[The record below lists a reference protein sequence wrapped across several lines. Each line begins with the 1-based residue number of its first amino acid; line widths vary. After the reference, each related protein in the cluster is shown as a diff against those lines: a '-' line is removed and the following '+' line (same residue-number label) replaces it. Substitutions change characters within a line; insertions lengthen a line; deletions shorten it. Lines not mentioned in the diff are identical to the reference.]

1 MKIIIV
7 GCGKVGITLASQ
19 LGEEGHNITMID
31 ISSEKIKYVT
41 SKYDVMGVVGNGA
54 THTVQKEA
62 GIRKAD
68 LLIAVTD
75 SDELNLLCCM
85 IAKKSGK
92 CAVIAKL
99 QNPEYSTDSSYL
111 KEELG
116 LAMVINPEHAAAE
129 EIARIL
135 RFPSALKIETF
146 AKGQVELIK
155 FRIPDKCLIS
165 GMSVKEVIRKLRVDI
180 LFCTVERDG
189 LSYIANGDLVFFEK
203 DVVSIVAAPKNANEF
218 FKKIGYHGQSVKNAM
233 IIGTSEATHYLCEIL
248 RKSNIALKVID
259 KNYKECEELNSRHD
273 HITVINADARDQDL
287 LLEEGIKTAGAFV
300 TLSESDEEN
309 ILISLFAKETGA
321 NKIITMISR
330 PEYALITKNL
340 DLDAMIYPKDIT
352 ADMIARYVRAVRHR
366 SGSNMETM
374 YNIIKGEVEATEFIV
389 HSASRIAGIPL
400 AELKFKDDV
409 IIAAILRD
417 KAVIIPRGYDSIE
430 AGDSVIVISKHLGL
444 KDITDIL
451 K

>member
-1 MKIIIV
+1 MRIIIV

-19 LGEEGHNITMID
+19 LGEEGHDITMID
-31 ISSEKIKYVT
+31 LSSEKIKYVT

-92 CAVIAKL
+92 CSVIAKL
-99 QNPEYSTDSSYL
+99 QNPEYSTDSDYL

-146 AKGQVELIK
+146 AKGKVELIK
-155 FRIPDKCLIS
+155 FKIPDRCILS
-165 GMSVKEVIRKLRVDI
+165 GMAVKEVIRKMRIDI
-180 LFCTVERDG
+180 LFCTVERDDEA
-189 LSYIANGDLVFFEK
+189 YIANGDLVFFER
-203 DVVSIVAAPKNANEF
+203 DVVSIIASPKNANEF
-218 FKKIGYHGQSVKNAM
+218 FKKIGYHGQSVKNA
-233 IIGTSEATHYLCEIL
+233 IVIGTSEATHYLCDIL
-248 RKSNIALKVID
+248 HKSNISLKVID
-259 KNYKECEELNSRHD
+259 RNYSECEELNTRHE
-273 HITVINADARDQDL
+273 HITVINGDPTDQDL
-287 LLEEGIKTAGAFV
+287 LFEEGIETAGAFV

-309 ILISLFAKETGA
+309 ILISLFAKKNGA
-321 NKIITMISR
+321 NKIITMINR
-330 PEYALITKNL
+330 PEYAVITKNL

-352 ADMIARYVRAVRHR
+352 ADMIARYVRAMKQR

-374 YNIIKGEVEATEFIV
+374 YNVIKGTVEATEFIV
-389 HSASRIAGIPL
+389 NATSRIAGKPL
-400 AELKFKDDV
+400 AELKFKEDV
-409 IIAAILRD
+409 LIAAILR
-417 KAVIIPRGYDSIE
+417 KGAVIIPRGYDAIE
-430 AGDSVIVISKHLGL
+430 PGDSVIVVSKHLGL
-444 KDITDIL
+444 KDITDVL
-451 K
+451 R